1 MIRSTSATQ
10 LSSLDAAYGGAW
22 SENFSHFS
30 SNAAPKRT
38 RNEEPYGVTF
48 SQVSLPLSPESKG
61 KSRRMA
67 GGLDMGGHAQSQGFH
82 GHAAAP
88 TMHAPSSSA
97 PRVGPGMCI
106 VRARGKEITFPR
118 YGVGRVRVCW
128 ASQMGWN
135 VRAPPSTREGARVK
149 KCGAGTLAPT
159 PWKLPTPP
167 HRAPANLFRRAGLP
181 NTT

>member
-67 GGLDMGGHAQSQGFH
+67 GGLDMGVHAQSQGSH

-88 TMHAPSSSA
+88 AMHAPSSSA
-97 PRVGPGMCI
+97 PCVGAGMCI

-118 YGVGRVRVCW
+118 YGVGRDRLCRGGDGMECKG
-128 ASQMGWN
+128 ASPQHVKALGWG
-135 VRAPPSTREGARVK
+135 GAR
-149 KCGAGTLAPT
+149 AG
-159 PWKLPTPP
+159 
-167 HRAPANLFRRAGLP
+167 RY
-181 NTT
+181 

>member
-118 YGVGRVRVCW
+118 YGVGRVRMCW
-128 ASQMGWN
+128 GGNGDGM
-135 VRAPPSTREGARVK
+135 
-149 KCGAGTLAPT
+149 
-159 PWKLPTPP
+159 
-167 HRAPANLFRRAGLP
+167 
-181 NTT
+181 